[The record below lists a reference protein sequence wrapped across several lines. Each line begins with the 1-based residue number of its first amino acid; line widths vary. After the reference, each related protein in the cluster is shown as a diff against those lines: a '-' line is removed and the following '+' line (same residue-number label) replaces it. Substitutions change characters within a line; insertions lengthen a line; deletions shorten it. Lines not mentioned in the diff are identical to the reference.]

1 MQNPYRGLSIH
12 DSHQALAHLAKQ
24 FQCKS
29 FLEIGQSETRIDCG
43 SHVG

>member
-1 MQNPYRGLSIH
+1 MRNSYRGHSKH
-12 DSHQALAHLAKQ
+12 DSHQISAHLPKQ